1 METLGESLTPKKKM
15 QIGFCTTCKGRAQ
28 HIEETLPANL
38 RDNASAKFIL
48 VNYNSP
54 DHLDEFVRKEH
65 MDAIESGRLSIYRFT
80 EPGPFR
86 MAHAKNLAHR
96 LALMEGCDALVN
108 VDADNFAGPDFDQY
122 VARRIE
128 AYEGDAFLWAN
139 MRKGEMHRG
148 ISGRIA
154 VTANAFLAAGGYD
167 EVFSTWG
174 PDDKDFNSRLRR
186 LGFRRLEI
194 DERFLNAINHNDK
207 TRFREYPNVQYAT
220 EDFLLPGREH
230 VRVANAG
237 SFGLGVV
244 YKNFGREPLELLPI
258 PTRIFGIGMHKTAT
272 TSLARAL
279 ATLGYDAAHWKS
291 AHWAK
296 AIWEETKAHGSSRTL
311 ERHYALCDLPLP
323 LLFRELD
330 AAYPGSKFILT
341 IREEDEWIESVRTH
355 WSDKNPWR
363 AQWDTD
369 PFTHRIHREL
379 YGGVKFNEQVM
390 RERYRRHNAEVLEHF
405 KDRPRDLLMMNMTT
419 GAGWYEICGFLR
431 KPIPVV
437 PYPRELTSASFAS

>member
-405 KDRPRDLLMMNMTT
+405 KDRPPDDEHDHGSWLVRN
-419 GAGWYEICGFLR
+419 LR
-431 KPIPVV
+431 VS
-437 PYPRELTSASFAS
+437 T